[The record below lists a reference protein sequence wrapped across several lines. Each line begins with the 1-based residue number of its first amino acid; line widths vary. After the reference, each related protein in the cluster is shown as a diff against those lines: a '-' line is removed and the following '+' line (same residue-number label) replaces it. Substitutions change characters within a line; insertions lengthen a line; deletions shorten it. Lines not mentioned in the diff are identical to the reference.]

1 MVIKSMKIKCDK
13 SKFKLE
19 ILILILITMSTL
31 AHIYRIIFK
40 YDKIST
46 EIILTLVF
54 FIIVFISIIILLNN
68 IYIKVTKN
76 KIYISVLDILNKRIL
91 KDNININDIEKYGFS
106 KDLKLDINKY
116 DIAILAKNKR
126 LVIPVNQFK
135 NKDILK
141 LLDLIEE
148 KTNIKPSGFAK
159 NLRKTDK

>member
-1 MVIKSMKIKCDK
+1 MKIKCDK

-46 EIILTLVF
+46 EIILTLIF

-68 IYIKVTKN
+68 IYIKVTKD

-91 KDNININDIEKYGFS
+91 KDNINIKDIEKYGFS
-106 KDLKLDINKY
+106 KDLKIYINKY
-116 DIAILAKNKR
+116 DIAILTKNK
-126 LVIPVNQFK
+126 
-135 NKDILK
+135 K
-141 LLDLIEE
+141 LI
-148 KTNIKPSGFAK
+148 
-159 NLRKTDK
+159 